1 MSSILKKAFTLIELL
16 VVIAIIGI
24 LSGLIIVGMNGMT
37 RQASI
42 AKSQIFNNSL
52 RNSLMNNVAADIPL
66 DGSAEDIWN
75 HNTSITTIATPTAQ
89 ANSNCIQNTCYS
101 FDGTGAFL
109 LADNAKYVVTNQMT
123 AMVWVKGA
131 SQASKAVFSHW
142 GASGQRE
149 WAILSGASNGYLE
162 VIISDDGIASTK
174 DRTSTSAAPFDGN
187 WHLVG
192 FTLAAGTTGNLT
204 LYVDGVSAAAGGT
217 DGTITAIDD
226 TTTSAL
232 ALACTPSA
240 ATTCTAGTYFTGL
253 LDSAR
258 FYDVVIPTSQIKE
271 LYFAGLN
278 NLFAKGQITT
288 QEYAERIIS
297 VGINN

>member
-1 MSSILKKAFTLIELL
+1 
-16 VVIAIIGI
+16 
-24 LSGLIIVGMNGMT
+24 MNGMT

-42 AKSQIFNNSL
+42 AKSQVFNNSL
-52 RNSLMNNVAADIPL
+52 RNSLMNDMAADIPL

-89 ANSNCIQNTCYS
+89 TTSNCVQNTCYS
-101 FDGTGAFL
+101 FDGTGAFI

-123 AMVWVKGA
+123 AMIWVKGNA
-131 SQASKAVFSHW
+131 QATKSVFSHW
-142 GASGQRE
+142 GIAANRE
-149 WAILSGASNGYLE
+149 WQILTGSTNGYLN
-162 VIISDDGIASTK
+162 VVISDDGGTTSTK
-174 DRTSTSAAPFDGN
+174 TLTTSSAAPFDGN

-204 LYVDGVSAAAGGT
+204 LYVDGVSAAASGT

-226 TTTSAL
+226 TTAPLSLGCSL
-232 ALACTPSA
+232 ATN
-240 ATTCTAGTYFTGL
+240 TTCTGGTFFTGL

-258 FYDVVIPTSQIKE
+258 FYNAVIPTSQIKE

-278 NLFAKGQITT
+278 NLFAKGQITA
-288 QEYAERIIS
+288 QEYSERISS